1 MRGEVP
7 QRKPAR
13 GYLCATNFLLGSAVH
28 ALQRVR
34 PLKRGATTTM
44 DELLLVKLM
53 LTAGLIF
60 AASMVIVL
68 MRGGDENEVSTGKP
82 VGRLK
87 RELMEAASAL
97 PWILA
102 IGIICVACLWRETI
116 RRRYHRRTT
125 KTSRPRLP
133 VALINFMRRIDRHLD
148 ESCG

>member
-1 MRGEVP
+1 
-7 QRKPAR
+7 
-13 GYLCATNFLLGSAVH
+13 
-28 ALQRVR
+28 
-34 PLKRGATTTM
+34 M

-102 IGIICVACLWRETI
+102 MGIIVWLVFGAKLFDAAI
-116 RRRYHRRTT
+116 ID
-125 KTSRPRLP
+125 
-133 VALINFMRRIDRHLD
+133 ALRKHHDQGYR
-148 ESCG
+148 